1 MAQTPDRMLISETA
15 WQKALAR
22 EAVIRPIAFVKKF
35 TGPERLSAC
44 RQLGLRPTRFY
55 QLLAQ
60 FRRKPVTSSLLDVPP
75 GPEKGQRLLSS
86 ELEDA
91 VACGI
96 KEIYCCPERPTITA
110 VHDHVR
116 VICRQRNLP
125 APSWKAVKVRIDQSD
140 RQKLTKAREGG
151 RAARQRYT
159 PAVGE
164 YSARQAMEIVQIDH
178 TLVDLF
184 VVDAVNRQ
192 PLQRPWLTLAIDVA
206 SRMVAGFYLS
216 LEHPSSTSVALAI
229 RHMVLPKASS
239 LADRNVA
246 GDWPVHGLPTAI
258 HLDNAREFR
267 GKALAWGAAEHGINL
282 IHRPVAR
289 PHYGGHIERLIGTMM
304 GAVHFLPGSTSSDIG
319 SRGDYDPQK
328 HAVMTFDELERWLT
342 LEIVG
347 RYHADIH
354 RALKIPPRLAWE
366 DAILARRE
374 PLRLPY
380 DEHRFVLDFLP
391 FEERV
396 IRRDGLHLF
405 GLKYWD
411 DVLSPWTGA
420 PDKMRVRYD
429 PRDISCVFVDGPSGE
444 SWPIRFAD
452 LGRPRITLGE
462 HRQAVTALKARG
474 PQSVDEH
481 LIFETIE
488 AQRQIVEMAARQTR
502 SVRRGAERQS
512 RALAATDRKQAEM
525 TDDTDEDDFLDLAP
539 LSVEEW
545 S

>member
-1 MAQTPDRMLISETA
+1 MVRTPDRTLSSETA
-15 WQKALAR
+15 WQRAVAR
-22 EAVIRPIAFVKKF
+22 EAVIRPIASVNKLTAPEKF
-35 TGPERLSAC
+35 AAC
-44 RQLGLRPTRFY
+44 RQLGLKPTRFY

-60 FRRKPVTSSLLDVPP
+60 FRRKPVTSSLLDETP
-75 GPEKGQRLLSS
+75 GPEKGRRLLSAGQ
-86 ELEDA
+86 EDA
-91 VACGI
+91 VASAI
-96 KEIYCCPERPTITA
+96 QEIYCRRERPTITA

-116 VICRQRNLP
+116 IICRQRNLI
-125 APSWKAVKVRIDQSD
+125 APSWKAVKVRINRFDLK
-140 RQKLTKAREGG
+140 KLTRAREGAS
-151 RAARQRYT
+151 AARQQYT
-159 PAVGE
+159 PAINE
-164 YSARQAMEIVQIDH
+164 YSVAHAMEVVQIDH

-229 RHMVLPKASS
+229 RQMVLPKASW
-239 LADRNVA
+239 LVEQNVI
-246 GDWPVHGLPTAI
+246 GDWPVYGLPTAI

-267 GKALAWGAAEHGINL
+267 GKALAWGAAEHGIKL

-304 GAVHFLPGSTSSDIG
+304 GAVHFLPGSTSSDI
-319 SRGDYDPQK
+319 SARGDYDPQK

-354 RALKIPPRLAWE
+354 RVLKIPPRLAWE
-366 DAILARRE
+366 DSVLARRE

-420 PDKMRVRYD
+420 PDKMRIRYD

-444 SWPIRFAD
+444 NWPVRFAN

-462 HRQAVTALKARG
+462 HRQAVAALRARG
-474 PQSVDEH
+474 LQSVDEH

-488 AQRQIVEMAARQTR
+488 AQRRIIEIAGRHTR
-502 SVRRGAERQS
+502 CG
-512 RALAATDRKQAEM
+512 
-525 TDDTDEDDFLDLAP
+525 F
-539 LSVEEW
+539 
-545 S
+545 

>member
-1 MAQTPDRMLISETA
+1 MVRTPDRMLISQTA
-15 WQKALAR
+15 WQKAVAR
-22 EAVIRPIAFVKKF
+22 EAVIRPIAFVK
-35 TGPERLSAC
+35 TLTAPERFAAC
-44 RQLGLRPTRFY
+44 RQLGLKPTRFY
-55 QLLAQ
+55 QLLSQ
-60 FRRKPVTSSLLDVPP
+60 FRQKPVTSSLLDETP
-75 GPEKGQRLLSS
+75 GPEKGRRLLSP
-86 ELEDA
+86 EQEDA
-91 VACGI
+91 VACAI
-96 KEIYCCPERPTITA
+96 QEIYCRRERPTIIA

-116 VICRQRNLP
+116 AICRQRNLS
-125 APSWKAVKVRIDQSD
+125 APSWKAVKARIHQSD
-140 RQKLTKAREGG
+140 RQKLTKAREGAS
-151 RAARQRYT
+151 AARQRYT
-159 PAVGE
+159 PVVDE
-164 YSARQAMEIVQIDH
+164 YSAGHAMEIVQIDH

-229 RHMVLPKASS
+229 RQMVLLKTSW
-239 LADRNVA
+239 LAERNVV

-267 GKALAWGAAEHGINL
+267 GKALAWGAAEHGIKL

-319 SRGDYDPQK
+319 SRGDYDPPK
-328 HAVMTFDELERWLT
+328 HAVMTFVELERWLT

-366 DAILARRE
+366 DSVLARRE

-396 IRRDGLHLF
+396 VRRDGLHLF

-411 DVLSPWTGA
+411 DILSPWTGA

-429 PRDISCVFVDGPSGE
+429 PRDISCVFVDGPNGE
-444 SWPIRFAD
+444 SWPVRFAD
-452 LGRPRITLGE
+452 LGRPRVTLGE
-462 HRQAVTALKARG
+462 HRQAVAALRARG
-474 PQSVDEH
+474 LQSVDDH

-488 AQRQIVEMAARQTR
+488 AQRRIVEMAGRQTR
-502 SVRRGAERQS
+502 SVRRGAERQL
-512 RALAATDRKQAEM
+512 RALAATDRQQAEI
-525 TDDTDEDDFLDLAP
+525 TDDVDGDDFFDLAP

>member
-1 MAQTPDRMLISETA
+1 MAQTPDSVLSSEMA
-15 WQKALAR
+15 WQKAVAR
-22 EAVIRPIAFVKKF
+22 EAVIRSLAFV
-35 TGPERLSAC
+35 GILNAAERAFAC
-44 RQLGLRPTRFY
+44 RQLGLRPSRFY
-55 QLLAQ
+55 QLLSQ
-60 FRRKPVTSSLLDVPP
+60 FRRKPVTSSLLNERP
-75 GPEKGQRLLSS
+75 GLEKGRRLLSP
-86 ELEDA
+86 EQEAA
-91 VACGI
+91 VACAI
-96 KEIYCCPERPTITA
+96 QEIYCRRERPTITA

-116 VICRQRNLP
+116 LVCRERNLP
-125 APSWKAVKVRIDQSD
+125 SPSCKAVKVRIDQAD
-140 RQKLTKAREGG
+140 RKKLTKGREGAP
-151 RAARQRYT
+151 AARQRFS
-159 PAVGE
+159 AVVGE
-164 YSARQAMEIVQIDH
+164 YSAEHAMEIVQIDH

-229 RHMVLPKASS
+229 RHMVLPKTPW
-239 LADRNVA
+239 LAEQNVV
-246 GDWPVHGLPTAI
+246 GDWPVCGLPTAI

-267 GKALAWGAAEHGINL
+267 GRAVAWGTAEHGINL

-289 PHYGGHIERLIGTMM
+289 PHYGGHIERLIGTVM
-304 GAVHFLPGSTSSDIG
+304 GAVHFLPGSTSSDVA

-354 RALKIPPRLAWE
+354 RALRIPPRLAWE
-366 DAILARRE
+366 DAILARHE
-374 PLRLPY
+374 PLRVPY
-380 DEHRFVLDFLP
+380 HEHRFVLDFLP

-411 DVLSPWTGA
+411 DVLSPWAGG
-420 PDKMRVRYD
+420 PGKMRVRYD
-429 PRDISCVFVDGPSGE
+429 PRDISCVFVDAPNGE
-444 SWPIRFAD
+444 SWPVRFAK
-452 LGRPRITLGE
+452 LGRPQITLGE
-462 HRQAVTALKARG
+462 HRQTVAALRARG
-474 PQSVDEH
+474 LQSVDEN

-488 AQRQIVEMAARQTR
+488 AQRQIVEMAGRQTR
-502 SVRRGAERQS
+502 SMRRGVERKA
-512 RALAATDRKQAEM
+512 RALAATERHTIGT
-525 TDDTDEDDFLDLAP
+525 TDDDDQSEFLDLSP

>member
-1 MAQTPDRMLISETA
+1 MVQTPDGMRISEMA
-15 WQKALAR
+15 WQKALVR
-22 EAVIRPIAFVKKF
+22 EAAIRPIAFVGAL
-35 TGPERLSAC
+35 TAAERFAAC

-55 QLLAQ
+55 QLLDQ
-60 FRRKPVTSSLLDVPP
+60 FRRKPVTSSLLDTPP
-75 GPEKGQRLLSS
+75 GPEKGRRLLSPGQ
-86 ELEDA
+86 EAA
-91 VACGI
+91 VTHAI
-96 KEIYCCPERPTITA
+96 QQTYCRRERPTVTA

-116 VICRQRNLP
+116 LLCRERNLQ
-125 APSWKAVKVRIDQSD
+125 APSWKAVKVRIDQAD
-140 RQKLTKAREGG
+140 WQKLTKAREGA
-151 RAARQRYT
+151 RAARQRFSA
-159 PAVGE
+159 AVGE
-164 YSARQAMEIVQIDH
+164 YSAEHAMEIVQIDH

-184 VVDAVNRQ
+184 VVDVLNRQ
-192 PLQRPWLTLAIDVA
+192 PVQRPWLTLAIDIA

-229 RHMVLPKASS
+229 RHIVLPKTPW
-239 LADRNVA
+239 LAEQNVI
-246 GDWPVHGLPTAI
+246 GDWPVYGLPTTI

-267 GKALAWGAAEHGINL
+267 GRALAWGAAEHGINL

-304 GAVHFLPGSTSSDIG
+304 GAVHFLPGSTSSNVA
-319 SRGDYDPQK
+319 SRGEYDPQK

-354 RALKIPPRLAWE
+354 RTLRIPPRLAWE
-366 DAILARRE
+366 DAVLQRHQ

-380 DEHRFVLDFLP
+380 DEHRFVLNFLP

-429 PRDISCVFVDGPSGE
+429 PRDISCVFVDGPNGE
-444 SWPIRFAD
+444 SWPVRFAH
-452 LGRPRITLGE
+452 LGRPRITLWE
-462 HRQAVTALKARG
+462 HRQAVAALRARG
-474 PQSVDEH
+474 LQSVDEG

-488 AQRQIVEMAARQTR
+488 AQRQIVENAGRQTR
-502 SVRRGAERQS
+502 SMRRGVERQA
-512 RALAATDRKQAEM
+512 RALAATERHTIGT
-525 TDDTDEDDFLDLAP
+525 TDDDDESEFLDLSP

>member
-1 MAQTPDRMLISETA
+1 M
-15 WQKALAR
+15 AR
-22 EAVIRPIAFVKKF
+22 EAVIRPIAFEKKL
-35 TGPERLSAC
+35 TGPERSAAC
-44 RQLGLRPTRFY
+44 RELGLKPTRFY

-60 FRRKPVTSSLLDVPP
+60 FRRKPVTSSLLDETP
-75 GPEKGQRLLSS
+75 GPEKGRRLLSS
-86 ELEDA
+86 EQEDA
-91 VACGI
+91 VTCAI
-96 KEIYCCPERPTITA
+96 QEIYCRRERPTITA

-116 VICRQRNLP
+116 VICRQRDIP
-125 APSWKAVKVRIDQSD
+125 APSWKAVKVRIDRSD
-140 RQKLTKAREGG
+140 QRKLAKAREG
-151 RAARQRYT
+151 ASVARQQYKPVT
-159 PAVGE
+159 DE
-164 YSARQAMEIVQIDH
+164 YSVGDALEVVQIDH

-216 LEHPSSTSVALAI
+216 LEYPSSTSVALAI
-229 RHMVLPKASS
+229 RHMVLPKACW
-239 LADRNVA
+239 LAERNVV
-246 GDWPVHGLPTAI
+246 GGWPVHGLPSAI

-328 HAVMTFDELERWLT
+328 HAVMTFDELERWLA

-366 DAILARRE
+366 DAVLSRRE

-391 FEERV
+391 FEQRV

-411 DVLSPWTGA
+411 DFLSPWTGA

-429 PRDISCVFVDGPSGE
+429 PRDISCVFVDGPKGE
-444 SWPIRFAD
+444 SWLVRFAD

-462 HRQAVTALKARG
+462 HRQAVAALRARG
-474 PQSVDEH
+474 LQSVDEH

-488 AQRQIVEMAARQTR
+488 TQRQIVEMAGRQTR
-502 SVRRGAERQS
+502 SIRRGAERRS
-512 RALAATDRKQAEM
+512 RALADTDRQHAQTVDDAE
-525 TDDTDEDDFLDLAP
+525 EDNFSDLAP

>member
-1 MAQTPDRMLISETA
+1 MAQTTRTTLISEAA

-22 EAVIRPIAFVKKF
+22 EAVIRPIAFGKKL
-35 TGPERLSAC
+35 TGPERFAVC
-44 RQLGLRPTRFY
+44 RQLGLKPTRFY
-55 QLLAQ
+55 QLLGQ
-60 FRRKPVTSSLLDVPP
+60 FRRKPVTTSLLDETP
-75 GPEKGQRLLSS
+75 GPKKGMRLLSP
-86 ELEDA
+86 EQEDA
-91 VACGI
+91 VACAI
-96 KEIYCCPERPTITA
+96 QEIYCRRERPTITA

-116 VICRQRNLP
+116 VICRQRNLS
-125 APSWKAVKVRIDQSD
+125 APSWKAVKTRIDQSD
-140 RQKLTKAREGG
+140 RQTLTKAREGAS
-151 RAARQRYT
+151 AARQRYT
-159 PAVGE
+159 PVVDE
-164 YSARQAMEIVQIDH
+164 YSAGHAMEIVQIDH

-206 SRMVAGFYLS
+206 SRMVAGFHLS

-229 RHMVLPKASS
+229 RQMVLLKASW
-239 LADRNVA
+239 LAERNVV
-246 GDWPVHGLPTAI
+246 GNWPVHGLPAAI

-319 SRGDYDPQK
+319 SRSDYDPQK

-354 RALKIPPRLAWE
+354 RTLKIPPRLAWE
-366 DAILARRE
+366 DAVLARRE

-380 DEHRFVLDFLP
+380 DEHRFILDFLP
-391 FEERV
+391 FEERF

-411 DVLSPWTGA
+411 DVLSPRTAA

-429 PRDISCVFVDGPSGE
+429 PRDISCVFVDGPNGE
-444 SWPIRFAD
+444 SWPVRFAD
-452 LGRPRITLGE
+452 LSRPRITLWE
-462 HRQAVTALKARG
+462 HRQAMAALRARG
-474 PQSVDEH
+474 LQSVDEH

-488 AQRQIVEMAARQTR
+488 AQRQIIEVAGRQTR
-502 SVRRGAERQS
+502 SARRGAERQS
-512 RALAATDRKQAEM
+512 RALAATNRQQAEM
-525 TDDTDEDDFLDLAP
+525 TDDVDESDFFDLAP

>member
-1 MAQTPDRMLISETA
+1 MA
-15 WQKALAR
+15 WQKAVAR
-22 EAVIRPIAFVKKF
+22 EAVIRSLAFV
-35 TGPERLSAC
+35 GILNAAERAFAC
-44 RQLGLRPTRFY
+44 RQLGLRPSRFY
-55 QLLAQ
+55 QLLSQ
-60 FRRKPVTSSLLDVPP
+60 FRRKPVTSSLLNQRP
-75 GPEKGQRLLSS
+75 GPEKGRRLLSP
-86 ELEDA
+86 EQEAA
-91 VACGI
+91 VACAI
-96 KEIYCCPERPTITA
+96 QEIYCRRERTTITA

-116 VICRQRNLP
+116 LVCRERNLP
-125 APSWKAVKVRIDQSD
+125 APSWKAVKVRIDQAD
-140 RQKLTKAREGG
+140 RQKLTKAREGAP
-151 RAARQRYT
+151 AARQRFS
-159 PAVGE
+159 AVVGE
-164 YSARQAMEIVQIDH
+164 YSASHAMEIVQIDH

-184 VVDAVNRQ
+184 VVDTVNRQ
-192 PLQRPWLTLAIDVA
+192 PLQRPWLTLAIDIA

-229 RHMVLPKASS
+229 RHMVLPKTPW
-239 LADRNVA
+239 LAEQNVI
-246 GDWPVHGLPTAI
+246 GDWPVYGLPTAI

-267 GKALAWGAAEHGINL
+267 GRALAWGVAEHGINL

-289 PHYGGHIERLIGTMM
+289 PHYGGHIERLIGTVM
-304 GAVHFLPGSTSSDIG
+304 GAVHFLPGSTSSDVA
-319 SRGDYDPQK
+319 SRCGYDPQK

-354 RALKIPPRLAWE
+354 RALRIPPRLAWE
-366 DAILARRE
+366 DAILARHE
-374 PLRLPY
+374 PLRVPY

-429 PRDISCVFVDGPSGE
+429 PRDISCVFVDGPNGE
-444 SWPIRFAD
+444 SWPVRFAD

-462 HRQAVTALKARG
+462 HRQAVAALRARG
-474 PQSVDEH
+474 LQSVNEH

-488 AQRQIVEMAARQTR
+488 AQRQIVEMAGRQTR
-502 SVRRGAERQS
+502 SMRRGVERQA
-512 RALAATDRKQAEM
+512 RAFAATERRMIET
-525 TDDTDEDDFLDLAP
+525 TDNADESEFLDLSP